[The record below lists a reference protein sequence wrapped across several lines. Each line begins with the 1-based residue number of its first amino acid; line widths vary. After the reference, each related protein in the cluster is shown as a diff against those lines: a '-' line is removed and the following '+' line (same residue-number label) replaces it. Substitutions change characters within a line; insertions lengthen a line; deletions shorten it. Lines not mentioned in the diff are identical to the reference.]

1 MGRYER
7 ASKNSIKAAQSLV
20 SSIVDTVKTDL
31 RSQESR
37 LDEEMRNRVESIQ
50 KTLFEVA
57 SVQDAI
63 IAGSLNVK
71 KSLSKAQKK
80 LVKSGERSAM
90 KEEILDAAKRLG
102 ELRKLHDEAAER
114 IQVTL
119 ASNLSAV
126 DIIERMMKDLFKMGG
141 SWESDAR
148 GIDEVIGEAVDPN
161 PPVEMIEL
169 ERELNSSG
177 FDVILAGDDR
187 NVENIEANRVI
198 IREMSRN
205 IDDSEDQ

>member
-7 ASKNSIKAAQSLV
+7 ASKASIKTAQSLV
-20 SSIVDTVKTDL
+20 SSIVDTVKVDL
-31 RSQESR
+31 RRQEVR
-37 LDEEMRNRVESIQ
+37 LDEEMRNRVDLIQ

-63 IAGSLNVK
+63 IAGSHNVK
-71 KSLSKAQKK
+71 KSLSRARKK

-102 ELRKLHDEAAER
+102 ELRKLHDEASDR
-114 IQVTL
+114 IQSAL

-148 GIDEVIGEAVDPN
+148 QIDETIGEAVDPN

-169 ERELNSSG
+169 ERELNNSG
-177 FDVILAGDDR
+177 FDVILAGDERDI
-187 NVENIEANRVI
+187 ESIEASRTI
-198 IREMSRN
+198 LREMSRN
-205 IDDSEDQ
+205 QGSAEDQ

>member
-7 ASKNSIKAAQSLV
+7 AAKSSLKVAQSLV
-20 SSIVDTVKTDL
+20 SSMVETVKVDL
-31 RSQESR
+31 RGQENR
-37 LDEEMRNRVESIQ
+37 LDEEMRKRVELIQ
-50 KTLFEVA
+50 KTLLEVA
-57 SVQDAI
+57 SIQDAI

-71 KSLSKAQKK
+71 KSLSKARKK
-80 LVKSGERSAM
+80 LAKSGNRATM

-102 ELRKLHDEAAER
+102 ELRKLHEEAIDR
-114 IQVTL
+114 IQGAL

-141 SWESDAR
+141 SWESNAR
-148 GIDEVIGEAVDPN
+148 EIDEAVSETVDLN

-169 ERELNSSG
+169 ERELNTSG

-187 NVENIEANRVI
+187 DVENIEANRI
-198 IREMSRN
+198 ILREMSRN
-205 IDDSEDQ
+205 LDASEDQ